1 MKEEIRRLRYCRS
14 GRVLDR
20 GGDGHGR
27 VEERNQCGLEGV
39 VQVGLAR
46 PDRADH
52 VVVLV
57 ELVEPGAALVVDDMF
72 VDILGERGIPVG
84 VHLLAGGRVQRGGS
98 VQRFGQRPMHA
109 IGDHGLAVPVGRV
122 GESHGAVGVPC
133 VGHGTREQV
142 FGGVDV
148 RLLRQGWQRSSTP
161 TA

>member
-14 GRVLDR
+14 GRVPDR

-27 VEERNQCGLEGV
+27 VEERNQRGLEGV

-72 VDILGERGIPVG
+72 VDILGSWRTSPRRWPRTAWRKCSTI
-84 VHLLAGGRVQRGGS
+84 
-98 VQRFGQRPMHA
+98 RPA
-109 IGDHGLAVPVGRV
+109 SNACDR
-122 GESHGAVGVPC
+122 
-133 VGHGTREQV
+133 
-142 FGGVDV
+142 
-148 RLLRQGWQRSSTP
+148 
-161 TA
+161 

>member
-1 MKEEIRRLRYCRS
+1 M
-14 GRVLDR
+14 
-20 GGDGHGR
+20 
-27 VEERNQCGLEGV
+27 

-57 ELVEPGAALVVDDMF
+57 KLMEPGTALVVDDMLI
-72 VDILGERGIPVG
+72 DILGECGVPVG
-84 VHLLAGGRVQRGGS
+84 VHLLASGRIQRGGS

-133 VGHGTREQV
+133 VGHGTREQML
-142 FGGVDV
+142 GGVDV
-148 RLLRQGWQRSSTP
+148 RLCAVKVGEG
-161 TA
+161 A